1 MKKLMENIESNP
13 AEVIK
18 TNPIVGFNGTRFL
31 DNPRPLKSM
40 LEKAGYSI
48 TNNGG
53 TIFFNKGV
61 LDTSIAAI
69 DYTTVFKNE
78 EDYKNLLI
86 AWKSVLLRS
95 GMENQDG
102 IIKYINESKVFLTQV
117 GTIAR
122 AHANNLKTSRENG
135 TGADVNLERGL
146 QKQGQWVA
154 EVVMHISYCVTDME
168 RIRTLCTR
176 IVTKIND
183 AASKK

>member
-13 AEVIK
+13 AEIIK

-31 DNPRPLKSM
+31 DNPRPLMSM

-53 TIFFNKGV
+53 TIVFSKGMI
-61 LDTSIAAI
+61 DSSIAAI
-69 DYTTVFKNE
+69 DYSTIFKNAD
-78 EDYKNLLI
+78 DYKNLLT

-102 IIKYINESKVFLTQV
+102 IIKYINESKAFLTRV
-117 GTIAR
+117 GAIAR
-122 AHANNLKTSRENG
+122 GHAANLKNSREMG

-146 QKQGQWVA
+146 QKQGQWIA
-154 EVVMHISYCVTDME
+154 EVVMHISYCVYDME
-168 RIRTLCTR
+168 RIHTLCTR
-176 IVTKIND
+176 IISHIEYEAN
-183 AASKK
+183 KK